1 VKFDKSVD
9 EFKKELEQYGGINS
23 FRNTVFT
30 NMVYDY
36 LAANN
41 KICEKVVSKA
51 ERDAKI
57 AEASQKSAE

>member
-1 VKFDKSVD
+1 MLVKTVFL
-9 EFKKELEQYGGINS
+9 KEAIIAS

-36 LAANN
+36 LTANN
-41 KICEKVVSKA
+41 KIAEKVISKA

-57 AEASQKSAE
+57 AEASKTAKEA